1 VAFVKECFGVEPD
14 PWQADVL
21 AAFPTHNRLAMKA
34 AKGVGKTT
42 VLAWIILNFL
52 ATRPEAQ
59 VAATSISGDNLKD
72 GLWKECAKWL
82 QRSPFLSAAF
92 EWQKQRIVSKER
104 PATWWASARQWSRSA
119 DVSAQSDTLSGLHS
133 DFMMFVL
140 DESSEIPQAVMTTAE
155 AVLASGIECKVLQ
168 AGNPTKLTGPLYRA
182 CVTDRKLWHVV
193 QINGDPDDPTRSP
206 RINVEWARQQIESY
220 GRENPWVMVNVLGQF
235 PPASL
240 NALLGPEEV
249 QAAMRRHLPEP
260 AYQWAQKRLGV
271 DVARYGDDRT
281 VIFPRQGLASFRP
294 RVMRHARGSSVSTDI
309 ATAVLNAKQV
319 WGSEVE
325 LLDATG
331 GWGAG
336 ARDVLMTAGVSPI
349 EVHFH
354 APAIDSRYANRRA
367 EMWMLMAEWVKK
379 GSALPPIPEL
389 VSELTE
395 PTYLFN
401 NGKLQLEGK
410 DQIKARLGRSPDL
423 ADALA
428 LTFAIPEQPAA
439 IMERLTG
446 RAQTLTEFDPYEEWD
461 LDDDGLEHPAAV
473 QVRRSAAAL
482 RWRPRGRVRS
492 VV

>member
-1 VAFVKECFGVEPD
+1 MTPHDAGVATLARWKRAPVAFVKECFGVEPD

-42 VLAWIILNFL
+42 ALAWMMLNFL

-92 EWQKQRIVSKER
+92 EWQKQRIVSRER

-182 CVTDRKLWHVV
+182 CVTDGKLWHVV
-193 QINGDPDDPTRSP
+193 QINGDPDDPARSP
-206 RINVEWARQQIESY
+206 RINLEWAQQQIESC
-220 GRENPWVMVNVLGQF
+220 GRDNPWVMVNVLGQF

-249 QAAMRRHLPEP
+249 QAAMRRYLRPSAFE
-260 AYQWAQKRLGV
+260 WAQKRLGV
-271 DVARYGDDRT
+271 DCARYGDDRT

-294 RVMRHARGSSVSTDI
+294 RVLRHERGSTVSTDI
-309 ATAVLNAKQV
+309 AVAVLKAKAA

-325 LLDATG
+325 IFDATG
-331 GWGAG
+331 GWAAG
-336 ARDVLMTAGVSPI
+336 AVDIFRY
-349 EVHFH
+349 
-354 APAIDSRYANRRA
+354 PA
-367 EMWMLMAEWVKK
+367 
-379 GSALPPIPEL
+379 ALP
-389 VSELTE
+389 V
-395 PTYLFN
+395 
-401 NGKLQLEGK
+401 
-410 DQIKARLGRSPDL
+410 ARLD
-423 ADALA
+423 
-428 LTFAIPEQPAA
+428 
-439 IMERLTG
+439 
-446 RAQTLTEFDPYEEWD
+446 
-461 LDDDGLEHPAAV
+461 H
-473 QVRRSAAAL
+473 
-482 RWRPRGRVRS
+482 
-492 VV
+492 

>member
-1 VAFVKECFGVEPD
+1 MEFVRECFGVDPD
-14 PWQADVL
+14 PWQAEVL
-21 AAFPTHNRLAMKA
+21 AAFPTHNRLALKA

-42 VLAWIILNFL
+42 VLAWMMLNFL

-92 EWQKQRIVSKER
+92 EWQKQRIVSRER

-133 DFMMFVL
+133 DYMMFVL
-140 DESSEIPQAVMTTAE
+140 DESSAIPNAVMTTAE

-182 CVTDRKLWHVV
+182 CVTDRALWHVV

-249 QAAMRRHLPEP
+249 QAAMRRHLPDP
-260 AYQWAQKRLGV
+260 AYHWAQKRLGV

-294 RVMRHARGSSVSTDI
+294 RVMRHARDSSVSTDI
-309 ATAVLNAKQV
+309 ATAVMKAKAA

-325 LLDATG
+325 IFDATG
-331 GWGAG
+331 GWAAG
-336 ARDVLMTAGVSPI
+336 AVDVLRTGGTSPI
-349 EVHFH
+349 DVQFH
-354 APAIDSRYANRRA
+354 APAAARA
-367 EMWMLMAEWVKK
+367 MQRWRLGTDDQLA
-379 GSALPPIPEL
+379 
-389 VSELTE
+389 E
-395 PTYLFN
+395 PTFSYV
-401 NGKLQLEGK
+401 NGRFLLEPK
-410 DQIKARLGRSPDL
+410 DQIKKRLGRSPDL

-428 LTFAIPEQPAA
+428 LTFAIPDMPAEVMQQA
-439 IMERLTG
+439 RG
-446 RAQTLTEFDPYEEWD
+446 PQRTLTDYDEFAWGE
-461 LDDDGLEHPAAV
+461 AADT
-473 QVRRSAAAL
+473 
-482 RWRPRGRVRS
+482 W
-492 VV
+492 